1 MIRKHL
7 KAARVEPEAGHI
19 GKLFKKCAALSD
31 HERRLVIM
39 ALAFQL
45 EDLMTAQGSPHNTP

>member
-1 MIRKHL
+1 
-7 KAARVEPEAGHI
+7 
-19 GKLFKKCAALSD
+19 LFIKKCAALSD

-45 EDLMTAQGSPHNTP
+45 EDLMTAQGMCELAAK